1 MRFEDVSNEEF
12 LERRHLTVLI
22 EDENNEAMLAAVA
35 MLL

>member
-12 LERRHLTVLI
+12 LERRHLTVLM
-22 EDENNEAMLAAVA
+22 EDENSEVMPAAVA